1 MFASSSAPTEGV
13 LSGAPSILGLDVD
26 SRLAFLRKTYGLF
39 TLGIAAASA
48 GALAG
53 MTVPGLG
60 RSLFGLGWI
69 GLMVIMLVGYFAVYA
84 LRKTP
89 VLNVVAFLAY
99 LFVDGLTLT
108 PILAYTLMAKGATI
122 GTMNILTAFGGTSV
136 AFAGLTAYVFISRK
150 DFSYLGGFL
159 VMGFLGMLGFAIF
172 GMVAGMGPGAWML
185 YHGLG
190 LLLGCG
196 YILFV
201 TSRIMNNYSQDEY
214 VLAALCLATEFIAF
228 FIHLLSLLNSR
239 DSR

>member
-39 TLGIAAASA
+39 TIGVAAAA
-48 GALAG
+48 GGAAAG
-53 MTVPGLG
+53 LTTGLG
-60 RSLFGLGWI
+60 RSVFGLGW
-69 GLMVIMLVGYFAVYA
+69 GLLILLLVGYFAVYA

-99 LFVDGLTLT
+99 LFLDGLLLT
-108 PILAYTLMAKGATI
+108 PLLTHTLVNKGAAV
-122 GTMNILTAFGGTSV
+122 GTANILTAFGGTSV
-136 AFAGLTAYVFISRK
+136 AFAGLTAYVFVSRK

-190 LLLGCG
+190 LLFGCG

-201 TSRIMNNYSQDEY
+201 TSRIMHNYSQDEY
-214 VLAALCLATEFIAF
+214 VLAALCLATEFVSF
-228 FIHLLSLLNSR
+228 FVHLLSLLNSR

>member
-13 LSGAPSILGLDVD
+13 LEGAPSILGLDVD

-39 TLGIAAASA
+39 TLGIAAASG
-48 GALAG
+48 GAL
-53 MTVPGLG
+53 VGLTTGIG
-60 RSLFGLGWI
+60 RSLYGFGWI
-69 GLMVIMLVGYFAVYA
+69 GVMVVMLVGYFAVYA
-84 LRKTP
+84 LRKMP
-89 VLNVVAFLAY
+89 VINVVAFLAY

-108 PILAYTLMAKGATI
+108 PILAYTLMAKGAAV
-122 GTMNILTAFGGTSV
+122 GTMNIMTAFGGTSI

-172 GMVAGMGPGAWML
+172 GMVAGMGPGAWMA